1 MTTNASRLQRALAL
15 FEAAADLPAGERK
28 HMLDAACADDPE
40 LRRNVEAML
49 LADRTADSLPT
60 EPSAW
65 LDGSSQPPVD
75 EKEDISTLR
84 FGPWQVT
91 GVLGRGGMG
100 AVYRVE
106 RADGAY
112 HQKAALKRIRMGLD
126 TGDAQQRFLRERQI
140 LATLR
145 HPNIARLIDGG
156 VAGEI
161 PYFAMELVEGE
172 RIDRWCDAR
181 KLNLRDRVQLFLQVL
196 DAVSEAHRNLIVHR
210 DLKPSNVLVDD
221 NGQAHLLDFGIAQ
234 LLEEDA
240 DATQTQHRAFTP
252 DFASPEQLRAEPV
265 TTASDVYQLGVMLYL
280 LVCGRHPFGMKA
292 DTPWH
297 RKIALLDRPATP
309 PARAIDDIGA
319 VDRGGTQ
326 KNLSKQISGDLEA
339 VLLRAIAR
347 VPSARY
353 PSVDA
358 FRSDLRAWLDG
369 YRVQARLPGRR
380 ERLMRMIRRYRL
392 LFAAGTAV
400 VAALAIGLGSALL
413 EARRAHHSEANA
425 LLQQALAEHNARQS
439 AAIQE
444 TFERMLMHAMA
455 VDGGRKTTVREMAD
469 GAMRSI
475 DTKSG
480 RGDAARV
487 SLLLDLI
494 HVYITAG
501 QKDGAREMLAKV
513 RPQALA
519 LAAEQ
524 PVFAFRIK
532 ALEADMLDETDPE
545 KIPSYRDARAFAAKW
560 LAKADESSFEN
571 VRTSLINYLYSLD
584 WHGMSIEQNIVASDI
599 HALTLAR
606 YGEQNPRTVQMA
618 MADGR
623 TLIAIGRHRE
633 AEQMLQRQLALAS
646 GHFGVNGQLATSTQ
660 SMLVANDTSID
671 GHWPH
676 AEAGSRNLLVKYQD
690 RHVDVLG
697 ERKVIARIVLIRL
710 LQRQRRDVE
719 AKAELTHLG
728 PDLAAV
734 MDDDGDTLRVDM
746 LILQSEQAWN
756 EGAPAKSLEYAEAAL
771 AVAWKPLKYDNAISR
786 VDALLAAARAQ
797 VALGQC
803 TAATRAVAD
812 AMRLRA
818 TFPQRLDF
826 SQDWARASGIE
837 LACRQ
842 DDAALKLARLAATN
856 LSHLPEPDGWRTGI
870 VQLALARAQG
880 ATGHHAESA
889 LAYQR
894 ADAAFARVI
903 PATHPN
909 RVAIAREYKTVDL
922 PHASE
927 APW

>member
-1 MTTNASRLQRALAL
+1 MTTDASRLQRALAL
-15 FEAAADLPAGERK
+15 FEAVADLPADGRK
-28 HMLDAACADDPE
+28 RQLDEACVDDPE
-40 LRRNVEAML
+40 LRRTVEAML

-60 EPSAW
+60 EPGAW
-65 LDGSSQPPVD
+65 LDGASQPPAD
-75 EKEDISTLR
+75 DNEDISTLR

-126 TGDAQQRFLRERQI
+126 SGDAQQRFLRERQI

-156 VAGEI
+156 VAGET

-210 DLKPSNVLVDD
+210 DLKPSNVLVDGG
-221 NGQAHLLDFGIAQ
+221 GQAHLLDFGIAQ

-280 LVCGRHPFGMKA
+280 LVCGRHPFGMEA

-297 RKIALLDRPATP
+297 RKIALLDRPAIP
-309 PARAIDDIGA
+309 PSRALDATGA
-319 VDRGGTQ
+319 AERGGTQ

-339 VLLRAIAR
+339 ILLRAIAR

-380 ERLMRMIRRYRL
+380 ERLMRMIRRNRL
-392 LFAAGTAV
+392 LFASGVAV
-400 VAALAIGLGSALL
+400 IAALMVGLGTALL
-413 EARRAHHSEANA
+413 EARRAHRSEANA
-425 LLQQALAEHNARQS
+425 LQQQALAEHNARQS

-469 GAMRSI
+469 GATRSI

-480 RGDAARV
+480 RGDAARI

-494 HVYITAG
+494 HVYIVAG
-501 QKDGAREMLAKV
+501 QKDGAREMLEKV
-513 RPQALA
+513 RPQAMA
-519 LAAEQ
+519 MAAEQ

-532 ALEADMLDETDPE
+532 ALEADMLDETDPK
-545 KIPSYRDARAFAAKW
+545 KIPGYRDAYAFAAKW
-560 LAKADESSFEN
+560 IGKADESAFEN
-571 VRTSLINYLYSLD
+571 VRTSIINYLYSLD
-584 WHGMSIEQNIVASDI
+584 WRGMSIEQRAVASDL
-599 HALTLAR
+599 HAMTLAR

-618 MADGR
+618 MADAR
-623 TLIAIGRHRE
+623 ALIEVGRHRE
-633 AEQMLQRQLALAS
+633 ADRMLQQQLVLAS
-646 GHFGVNGQLATSTQ
+646 SHFGANGQLATSTQ
-660 SMLVANDTSID
+660 SMLAGNDMSMD
-671 GHWPH
+671 GRWPH
-676 AEAGSRNLLVKYQD
+676 AEAGLRDLLKKYQD

-697 ERKVIARIVLIRL
+697 ERKVKARLNLVRL
-710 LQRQRRDVE
+710 LQRERRDGE
-719 AKAELTHLG
+719 AKAEL
-728 PDLAAV
+728 PRVESDLA
-734 MDDDGDTLRVDM
+734 MSMGDDLDKMRSDL
-746 LILQSEQAWN
+746 LLLQSNQAWN
-756 EGAPAKSLEYAEAAL
+756 EGNESKSLMHAEAAL
-771 AVAWKPLKYDNAISR
+771 AIPWKPLADNDAISR
-786 VDALLAAARAQ
+786 VGALLAAARAQ
-797 VALGQC
+797 AALGQC
-803 TAATRAVAD
+803 KPAMRRVAD
-812 AMRLRA
+812 ALQLRA
-818 TFPQRLDF
+818 NFVQRLDF
-826 SQDWARASGIE
+826 TNDWTQASNIE
-837 LACRQ
+837 RTCGQ
-842 DDAALKLARLAATN
+842 PDAALKLARLAADN
-856 LSHLPEPDGWRTGI
+856 LSRLPEPDSWRTGT

-880 ATGHHAESA
+880 VTGHHVESA

-894 ADAAFARVI
+894 ADAAFSRVV
-903 PATHPN
+903 PATHPY
-909 RVAIAREYKTVDL
+909 RVAIAREHKAADL
-922 PHASE
+922 PFTSE

>member
-15 FEAAADLPAGERK
+15 FEAVADLPAGERK
-28 HMLDAACADDPE
+28 HLLDEACADDPE

-49 LADRTADSLPT
+49 LADRTADNLPT

-156 VAGEI
+156 VAGET

-280 LVCGRHPFGMKA
+280 LVCGRHPFGIEA

-309 PARAIDDIGA
+309 PARALDDIGA
-319 VDRGGTQ
+319 ADRGGSR
-326 KNLSKQISGDLEA
+326 KALSKQISGDLEA
-339 VLLRAIAR
+339 ILLRAIAR

-353 PSVDA
+353 ASVDA
-358 FRSDLRAWLDG
+358 FRSDLRAWLGG
-369 YRVQARLPGRR
+369 YGVQARLPGRR
-380 ERLMRMIRRYRL
+380 ERLVRMIRRNRL

-400 VAALAIGLGSALL
+400 VAALAVGLGSALL
-413 EARRAHHSEANA
+413 EARRAHRSEANA
-425 LLQQALAEHNARQS
+425 LQQQSLAEHNARQS

-475 DTKSG
+475 DTRSG
-480 RGDAARV
+480 RGDAARI

-494 HVYITAG
+494 HVYIVAG
-501 QKDGAREMLAKV
+501 QKDGAREMLEKV
-513 RPQALA
+513 RPQAMA
-519 LAAEQ
+519 MSVDQ

-532 ALEADMLDETDPE
+532 ALEADMLEETDPN
-545 KIPSYRDARAFAAKW
+545 KIPGYRDARAFTAKW
-560 LAKADESSFEN
+560 IGKADESSFEN

-584 WHGMSIEQNIVASDI
+584 WRGMSIEQSVIARDI
-599 HALTLAR
+599 HAMTLAR

-618 MADGR
+618 MADAR
-623 TLIAIGRHRE
+623 ALIAIGHHRE
-633 AEQMLQRQLALAS
+633 ADRMLQQQLALAS
-646 GHFGVNGQLATSTQ
+646 SHFGASGQLATSTL
-660 SMLVANDTSID
+660 SMIVGNDALMD
-671 GHWPH
+671 GHWPR
-676 AEAGSRNLLVKYQD
+676 AEAESHDLLKKYQD
-690 RHVDVLG
+690 RRVDVLG
-697 ERKVIARIVLIRL
+697 ERKVKARMVLIRL
-710 LQRQRRDVE
+710 LQRQRRDAEARVE
-719 AKAELTHLG
+719 LAHLE
-728 PDLAAV
+728 PDLAAA
-734 MDDDGDTLRVDM
+734 MGEDRDSLRVDM
-746 LILQSEQAWN
+746 LILQSEQAWHEDN
-756 EGAPAKSLEYAEAAL
+756 PVKSLEYAEAGL
-771 AVAWKPLKYDNAISR
+771 AIPWKPLAYDDAISR
-786 VDALLAAARAQ
+786 VGALQAAARAQ
-797 VALGQC
+797 AVSGQC
-803 TAATRAVAD
+803 KAATRRVAD
-812 AMRLRA
+812 ALQLRA
-818 TFPQRLDF
+818 TFPQQLDF
-826 SQDWARASGIE
+826 THDWVQAANVE
-837 LACRQ
+837 LACGQ
-842 DDAALKLARLAATN
+842 TDAALKLARLAATN
-856 LSHLPEPDGWRTGI
+856 LSRLPEPDSWRTGT
-870 VQLALARAQG
+870 VQLALARAH
-880 ATGHHAESA
+880 AAAGHHAESA

-894 ADAAFARVI
+894 ADAAFARVV
-903 PATHPN
+903 PATHPY
-909 RVAIAREYKTVDL
+909 RVAIAGEHKVTDL
-922 PHASE
+922 PFTSE